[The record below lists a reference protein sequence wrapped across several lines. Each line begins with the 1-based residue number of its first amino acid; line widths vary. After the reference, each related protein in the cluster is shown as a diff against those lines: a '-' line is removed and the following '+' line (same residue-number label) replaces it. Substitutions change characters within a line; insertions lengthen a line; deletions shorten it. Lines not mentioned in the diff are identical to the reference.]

1 MYRSRSIYNN
11 KGPTLLVSYSDQY
24 VRPSVCLSFHLSV
37 RLFEHISSYP
47 NLVYTSSTE
56 CLWVKVC
63 SDLEPTFWSK
73 FKFITDL
80 CVNIVV
86 LLAQSTSYVTLR
98 EPFYKRLCFDLEL
111 YWRSQRSRL
120 CRTLC
125 KILVQNIYYLP
136 LILPVSCSYFTW
148 ISVVLYVKG
157 VKSTKCCTGRWL
169 YIGPFKFLFFIPIL
183 LRLCN
188 KPVCIKCVY
197 PGPQQW
203 KSHCHSWSLCKILN

>member
-197 PGPQQW
+197 PDPQQW

>member
-24 VRPSVCLSFHLSV
+24 VRPSVRLSFHLSV

-120 CRTLC
+120 CLTLC
-125 KILVQNIYYLP
+125 KILVQTYTIYPWSYRYLAH
-136 LILPVSCSYFTW
+136 
-148 ISVVLYVKG
+148 ISHEY
-157 VKSTKCCTGRWL
+157 R
-169 YIGPFKFLFFIPIL
+169 
-183 LRLCN
+183 
-188 KPVCIKCVY
+188 
-197 PGPQQW
+197 
-203 KSHCHSWSLCKILN
+203 

>member
-120 CRTLC
+120 MSNSLKNSCPEHILFTLD
-125 KILVQNIYYLP
+125 P
-136 LILPVSCSYFTW
+136 
-148 ISVVLYVKG
+148 
-157 VKSTKCCTGRWL
+157 TG
-169 YIGPFKFLFFIPIL
+169 IL
-183 LRLCN
+183 LIFHMNIGSSVCKGCEVN
-188 KPVCIKCVY
+188 KMFRSMAVY
-197 PGPQQW
+197 W
-203 KSHCHSWSLCKILN
+203 TF